1 MIVFNYPLLHV
12 IPCRQS
18 LRASVCM
25 LHYNNLIS
33 SWENIVRAPG
43 ATCWT
48 GLDCRIGD
56 LLVTLMCA
64 YVAQLK
70 LEIDISDVDCGSVSI
85 YVIRESGALKTW
97 IMYGLSLKS
106 DI

>member
-1 MIVFNYPLLHV
+1 
-12 IPCRQS
+12 
-18 LRASVCM
+18 M

-85 YVIRESGALKTW
+85 YSMSSGKVVPLKR
-97 IMYGLSLKS
+97 GLCMDYL
-106 DI
+106 